1 MPQTGAS
8 APKTKVTEF
17 NRHLRS
23 IRACE
28 DARAWADGMDA
39 KTAWNT
45 CERPDWLLWWA
56 KKDGET
62 RYNLV
67 RCACACARTAL
78 QYVPKGE
85 DRPRLAIEAAEQWCE
100 YPSSENANAVYDA
113 ALAAYGAGNAYAAA
127 NDYAAANAAYA
138 AANAAYGAIDAAT
151 DPPTRTVEVCGLIRE
166 RLAQPWSEK

>member
-1 MPQTGAS
+1 MQLSRGAS

-39 KTAWNT
+39 KIAWNT

-127 NDYAAANAAYA
+127 N
-138 AANAAYGAIDAAT
+138 AAYGAIAAASSQL
-151 DPPTRTVEVCGLIRE
+151 RTLEASVEMCGLIRE

>member
-8 APKTKVTEF
+8 APKTKVTKF

-23 IRACE
+23 IGACE

-39 KTAWNT
+39 KTAW
-45 CERPDWLLWWA
+45 A
-56 KKDGET
+56 AKDGET
-62 RYNLV
+62 HVNLV

-100 YPSSENANAVYDA
+100 DPSSENAS
-113 ALAAYGAGNAYAAA
+113 YAAA
-127 NDYAAANAAYA
+127 AAATAAYASYATAAYAAYA
-138 AANAAYGAIDAAT
+138 AAAAYASNAATAAYASANAAAT
-151 DPPTRTVEVCGLIRE
+151 AAYASYAAAGAARKEMCGLIRE